1 MGNVTLPRS
10 RSLTVIAQ
18 DPSIRYQLGP
28 KAGQIVTARIRVPA
42 ESLAPG
48 PCGYRLHC
56 IDYDATSDTYY
67 DTAIPEDQD
76 LYEEPVN
83 GTDKEIARYNER
95 LLTDPNFHCQNVYAL
110 MMQTLARFEFALGR
124 RLAWG
129 FGAGHQL
136 KVAPHAFS
144 EANAYYSE
152 EDQALLFG
160 YFNSV
165 EEEADGATVFTCLSH
180 DVIVHETTHA
190 LIDGLHTRYTDPS
203 SPDQAAFHEGMADV
217 VALLSIFAL
226 PTIPEVII
234 DNNFDPGSNL
244 ISVDAIT
251 PDALRK
257 AIGGLADE
265 VGAAISGVRG
275 EPLRRSMELAPGPDY
290 LAEAEFREPHRRGE
304 ILVAAMMNAFLHMW
318 SERLEHLGEKR
329 AGMLDR
335 SKVVEEGADL
345 ASVLLTSSIRALDY
359 CPPVDLSFN
368 DYLSALL
375 TADQEVR
382 PGSDDRYRLRENVKK
397 SFESYFI
404 PPAAGTDANGMWQA
418 PTADLHYERTHFE
431 PMQRDSDEV
440 FHFVWE
446 NRAKEQLDLDAQAYT
461 QVESVR
467 PCIRVGEDGF
477 TLRET
482 VAEYVQILKIHAGE
496 LPDLK
501 LNKLPGI
508 PDDKEIYLYGGGA
521 LIFDEYGHLKYHV
534 YNRVCGDKQ
543 NDRLRYLNETG
554 FFKGKSLRLKF
565 SSLHRAR
572 AYPQIVPVE
581 EGW

>member
-1 MGNVTLPRS
+1 MGHITLPRW

-18 DPSIRYQLGP
+18 DPSIRYGQGP
-28 KAGQIVTARIRVPA
+28 KKGQIVTARIRIPA

-67 DTAIPEDQD
+67 DTGIPEDGD
-76 LYEEPVN
+76 LFEEPVN
-83 GTDKEIARYNER
+83 GTAKEIAAYNER

-129 FGAGHQL
+129 FHGGHQL

-144 EANAYYSE
+144 DANAYYSE

-160 YFNSV
+160 YFDSV
-165 EEEADGATVFTCLSH
+165 ETGSTVFTCLSH

-190 LIDGLHTRYTDPS
+190 LIDGLRTRFTDPS

-217 VALLSIFAL
+217 VALLSIFTL
-226 PTIPEVII
+226 PTIPEVVI
-234 DNNFDPGSNL
+234 DKEFGSSENL
-244 ISVDAIT
+244 IPVTAIT
-251 PDALRK
+251 PEALRE
-257 AIGGLADE
+257 AIGGLARE
-265 VGAAISGVRG
+265 VGAAISGIRG
-275 EPLRRSMELAPGPDY
+275 EPLRRSMELGPGRNY
-290 LAEAEFREPHRRGE
+290 LAEPEFREPHRRGE
-304 ILVAAMMNAFLHMW
+304 VLVAAMMNAFLLMW
-318 SERLEHLGEKR
+318 SERLQALGEKR
-329 AGMLDR
+329 KGMLDR

-345 ASVLLTSSIRALDY
+345 AGVLLTSCIRALDY
-359 CPPVDLSFN
+359 SPPVDLSFN

-382 PGSDDRYRLRENVKK
+382 PGTDDRYRLRENVKK
-397 SFESYFI
+397 SFASYFI
-404 PPAAGTDANGMWQA
+404 QVPEGTDEDGMWQPPA
-418 PTADLHYERTHFE
+418 LNLHYERTHFE
-431 PMQRDSDEV
+431 PMQRDADEV

-446 NRAKEQLDLDAQAYT
+446 NRAQEQLGLDPQAYT
-461 QVESVR
+461 RVESVR

-482 VAEYVQILKIHAGE
+482 VAEYVQVLRIHAGE
-496 LPDLK
+496 LPE
-501 LNKLPGI
+501 LNLAALPGVE
-508 PDDKEIYLYGGGA
+508 DDKEIDLYGGGA

-534 YNRVCGDKQ
+534 YNRVLGDKQ
-543 NDRLRYLNETG
+543 NDRLKYLAEAG
-554 FFKGKSLRLKF
+554 YYKGKSLRMKF
-565 SSLHRAR
+565 SSLHRLR
-572 AYPQIVPVE
+572 AYPQIVPNVE
-581 EGW
+581 VW

>member
-165 EEEADGATVFTCLSH
+165 DTGENVFTCLSH

-275 EPLRRSMELAPGPDY
+275 EPLRRSMELAPGPNY